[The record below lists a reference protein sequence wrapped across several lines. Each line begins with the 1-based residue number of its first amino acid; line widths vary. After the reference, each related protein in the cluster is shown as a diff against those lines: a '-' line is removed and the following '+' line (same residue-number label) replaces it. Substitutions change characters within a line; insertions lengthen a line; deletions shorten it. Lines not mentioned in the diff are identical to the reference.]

1 MYFEYYVR
9 FRSFIVVFLFIFL
22 CRCSVIVAVLTDGAG
37 DLSIECGLVF
47 ICVLDSCVFDHGV
60 VVGRI

>member
-1 MYFEYYVR
+1 MYFEYDVR
-9 FRSFIVVFLFIFL
+9 FRSFITVFWFIFL
-22 CRCSVIVAVLTDGAG
+22 CRCSVIVAVLTDGEG
-37 DLSIECGLVF
+37 DRFIECGLVF